1 MIWYRPIFG
10 YRLSVGRGPVQE
22 LLATLCEAFDDE
34 EQPFGPR
41 LIHVNDAAV
50 GTSNQGCLQRGG
62 DSDACLFFG
71 FSPQD
76 AFIEPDAGAFPI
88 EQLTVADPREKAE
101 FRSLI
106 EALPGEFQRWLQDLP
121 RAFVPQEE
129 FVKRAANWR
138 GPTLYLCT
146 ET

>member
-1 MIWYRPIFG
+1 MIWYRPILG

-22 LLATLCEAFDDE
+22 LLETLYAAFGDE

-41 LIHVNDAAV
+41 LIHVDDV

-71 FSPQD
+71 FSAQHM
-76 AFIEPDAGAFPI
+76 FIEPDAGAFPI

-106 EALPGEFQRWLQDLP
+106 EALPGEFERWLQDLP
-121 RAFVPQEE
+121 RAFAPEE
-129 FVKRAANWR
+129 AIVKIAANWR

>member
-22 LLATLCEAFDDE
+22 LLETLYEAFDDE

-41 LIHVNDAAV
+41 LIQVNDAPV

-71 FSPQD
+71 FSPQNV
-76 AFIEPDAGAFPI
+76 FIEPDAGA
-88 EQLTVADPREKAE
+88 
-101 FRSLI
+101 RSLI
-106 EALPGEFQRWLQDLP
+106 EALPGEFQRRLQDLP

-129 FVKRAANWR
+129 FVKKAANWR

-146 ET
+146 DT